1 MVVSPIGEGGFIVAG
16 GWAGM
21 ESPWDL
27 NDEGKV
33 VTSNVNLEGYCPE
46 TALFTLLYNCSYLP
60 RKRSGLDKN

>member
-1 MVVSPIGEGGFIVAG
+1 MQSALSGTALLGDTLCV
-16 GWAGM
+16 WM

-46 TALFTLLYNCSYLP
+46 TAPFTLIYNCSYLP